1 MVTGMTDS
9 MCSMRLSTIFSSA
22 LFLASSPLKKSVYLL
37 SALLIIACQPS
48 PPTSEPVTAENS
60 ETVNTPLLIRTDSI
74 TMTPDHIL
82 SVKPTRYQP
91 SLGLEGEIEPI
102 KKVNLTA
109 GQALIVEKV
118 LVKKNQWVEKG
129 APLFIVRRQ
138 TTEIQQPAD
147 AVAAT
152 NSAETVEIN
161 KKADIKPE
169 QSAVNN
175 QNSADNT
182 VINSDKQTK
191 QAVKNDAEIDAES
204 DAKMTAANSKKPTTD
219 NATSSGSGSGSGS
232 GSNDDLN
239 NTQENTQSEKSYNL
253 ITVRASFSGRIEK
266 LYIKNEQKVEPH
278 QPLLKLSDETEL
290 HFIATLPIDAESQ
303 ISVGQ
308 TVNFT
313 AEGLIDEF
321 TGQVSKLTTTQQP
334 KQLLVAVNV
343 VDNEVSRN
351 QIRPD
356 MKVTGRV
363 DYGQIQVGTTVPK
376 RALHNVDLTVL
387 HKPPYKP
394 LRPLIANVW
403 IIKQDQRLTR
413 QPVEVI
419 EYDPLTKQYLIA
431 GITNDSLICLAN
443 LPVESEGQKAIV
455 S

>member
-9 MCSMRLSTIFSSA
+9 MCSRRLSTIFSSA

-60 ETVNTPLLIRTDSI
+60 ETVNTPLLIRADSI

-118 LVKKNQWVEKG
+118 LVKKSQWVEKG

-138 TTEIQQPAD
+138 TSQIQQPAD
-147 AVAAT
+147 VAVAAT
-152 NSAETVEIN
+152 NSAETIEIN
-161 KKADIKPE
+161 KKSDIKPE

-219 NATSSGSGSGSGS
+219 NATSSGS

-443 LPVESEGQKAIV
+443 LPVESEGKKAIV

>member
-1 MVTGMTDS
+1 MTDS
-9 MCSMRLSTIFSSA
+9 MCSRRLSTIFSSA
-22 LFLASSPLKKSVYLL
+22 LFLASSPLKKSLYLL

-60 ETVNTPLLIRTDSI
+60 ETVNTPLLIRADSI

-109 GQALIVEKV
+109 GQALTVEKV

-147 AVAAT
+147 VAVAAT

-161 KKADIKPE
+161 KNSDIKPE

-182 VINSDKQTK
+182 VIDSENQTK
-191 QAVKNDAEIDAES
+191 QAVKNDAES
-204 DAKMTAANSKKPTTD
+204 DAKMTAANSKNPTTD
-219 NATSSGSGSGSGS
+219 NAISS
-232 GSNDDLN
+232 GSNDELN
-239 NTQENTQSEKSYNL
+239 NTQEAAPSEKSYNL

-313 AEGLIDEF
+313 AEGLIDKF

-443 LPVESEGQKAIV
+443 LPVESEGKKAVV

>member
-9 MCSMRLSTIFSSA
+9 MCSRRLSTIFSSA

-60 ETVNTPLLIRTDSI
+60 ETVNMPLLIRADSI

-138 TTEIQQPAD
+138 TSQIQQPAD
-147 AVAAT
+147 VAVAAT

-161 KKADIKPE
+161 KKSDIKPE

-175 QNSADNT
+175 QNSANDT
-182 VINSDKQTK
+182 VINSGNQTK
-191 QAVKNDAEIDAES
+191 QAVKIDAEIDAES
-204 DAKMTAANSKKPTTD
+204 DAKMTAANSKKATTD
-219 NATSSGSGSGSGS
+219 NATSSGSS
-232 GSNDDLN
+232 SNDELN
-239 NTQENTQSEKSYNL
+239 NTQEAAPSEKSYNL

-266 LYIKNEQKVEPH
+266 LYIKNEQKIEAR

-313 AEGLIDEF
+313 AEGLIDKF

-343 VDNEVSRN
+343 VDNKVSRN

-431 GITNDSLICLAN
+431 GITNDSFICLAN
-443 LPVESEGQKAIV
+443 LPVESEGKKAVV

>member
-1 MVTGMTDS
+1 M
-9 MCSMRLSTIFSSA
+9 FSSA
-22 LFLASSPLKKSVYLL
+22 LFLASSPLKKSMYLL
-37 SALLIIACQPS
+37 STLLLIACQPS

-60 ETVNTPLLIRTDSI
+60 ETVNTPLLIRADSI

-109 GQALIVEKV
+109 GQALTVEKV

-161 KKADIKPE
+161 KNSDIKPE

-182 VINSDKQTK
+182 VIDSENQTK
-191 QAVKNDAEIDAES
+191 QAVKNDAES
-204 DAKMTAANSKKPTTD
+204 DAKMTAANSKNPTTD
-219 NATSSGSGSGSGS
+219 NAISS
-232 GSNDDLN
+232 GSNDELN
-239 NTQENTQSEKSYNL
+239 NTQEAAPSEKSYNL

-266 LYIKNEQKVEPH
+266 LYIQNEQKVEPH

-313 AEGLIDEF
+313 AEGLIDKF

-443 LPVESEGQKAIV
+443 LPVESEGKKAVV

>member
-9 MCSMRLSTIFSSA
+9 MCSRRLSTIFSSA
-22 LFLASSPLKKSVYLL
+22 LFLASSPLKKSLYLL

-60 ETVNTPLLIRTDSI
+60 ETVNTPLLIRADSI

-109 GQALIVEKV
+109 GQALTVEKV

-147 AVAAT
+147 VAVAAT

-161 KKADIKPE
+161 KNSDIKPE

-182 VINSDKQTK
+182 VIDSENQTK
-191 QAVKNDAEIDAES
+191 QAVKNDAES
-204 DAKMTAANSKKPTTD
+204 DAKMTAANSKNPTTD
-219 NATSSGSGSGSGS
+219 NAISS
-232 GSNDDLN
+232 GSNDELN
-239 NTQENTQSEKSYNL
+239 NTQEAAPSEKSYNL

-313 AEGLIDEF
+313 AEGLIDKF

-443 LPVESEGQKAIV
+443 LPVESEGKKAVV

>member
-1 MVTGMTDS
+1 MTDS
-9 MCSMRLSTIFSSA
+9 MCSRRLSTIFSSA

-60 ETVNTPLLIRTDSI
+60 ETVNTPLLIRADSI

-138 TTEIQQPAD
+138 TSQIQQPAD
-147 AVAAT
+147 VAVAAT

-161 KKADIKPE
+161 KKSDIKPE

-175 QNSADNT
+175 QNSANDT
-182 VINSDKQTK
+182 VINSGNQTK

-219 NATSSGSGSGSGS
+219 NATSSGR
-232 GSNDDLN
+232 NDDLN

-266 LYIKNEQKVEPH
+266 LYIKNEQKIEAH

-443 LPVESEGQKAIV
+443 LPVESEGKKAVV